1 MCDSVALTFIFAQF
15 LSPPQ
20 PQYKDA
26 FLSANPTFKWY
37 KLPAPPL
44 RTLSTRP
51 TNSDRSYGDLLTNG
65 LNPGQKHSPA
75 AALLLPNKPHP
86 HNTAEYEDEYVQ
98 PVVHR
103 RRGTKNNMQLF
114 KLADENQMGGLSNLM
129 GVTAIRVND
138 NNNNHNFTAAR
149 EDLHASSSATA
160 LSEEPFANMRTHAAR
175 MEVTPKRKLTD
186 VHSEF
191 QAMKRAKKRADEME
205 SAGQELLVSP
215 VSSSSTGQKSSR
227 ACKGKKYLEFIKQNK
242 AVQQVTAQGQQNQ
255 QHPAQQSA
263 MVALMKENGSGPM
276 DGNGNLRAAETVIR
290 KASQQPTI
298 IKQVGF
304 PHNGYCKPQPLVEE
318 EVSVAMEKINTRT
331 EEGGESMC
339 DRQKRGI
346 VIGMQQ
352 QVDDIGEREGGPMEG
367 NGAVDV
373 EKLDQNN
380 GKLFD
385 ASDFELDS
393 KIGAL
398 PALNLDMYL
407 TRKRET
413 KKKKKIGGMWRGFG
427 WWYICRA
434 GG

>member
-1 MCDSVALTFIFAQF
+1 MDSVCDSVAFIFCPF
-15 LSPPQ
+15 VSPPPQ
-20 PQYKDA
+20 LQYKDA

-65 LNPGQKHSPA
+65 LNPVQKLSPTA
-75 AALLLPNKPHP
+75 TLLPTKP
-86 HNTAEYEDEYVQ
+86 AEYEDEYVQ
-98 PVVHR
+98 PVVHHR

-129 GVTAIRVND
+129 GGTAMRMND
-138 NNNNHNFTAAR
+138 NNNNNNFTATQ
-149 EDLHASSSATA
+149 EGLCDLNIAEGSTGNASSSATT

-175 MEVTPKRKLTD
+175 MEVTPKRKLAD

-191 QAMKRAKKRADEME
+191 QAMKRAKKRADEIE
-205 SAGQELLVSP
+205 SAGQELRISP
-215 VSSSSTGQKSSR
+215 VPTSQKSSR

-242 AVQQVTAQGQQNQ
+242 AVQQVAKQEQQKQ
-255 QHPAQQSA
+255 QHHTQQQS
-263 MVALMKENGSGPM
+263 VVVLMKENGSGPT
-276 DGNGNLRAAETVIR
+276 GNANSLETGTVVR
-290 KASQQPTI
+290 KATI

-304 PHNGYCKPQPLVEE
+304 PHNGYCKPQPLVDE
-318 EVSVAMEKINTRT
+318 EVAALAVKEQEMAIDRN
-331 EEGGESMC
+331 EEGGQSMF
-339 DRQKRGI
+339 DRKKKAI
-346 VIGMQQ
+346 VIQQ
-352 QVDDIGEREGGPMEG
+352 QQQTDDMGEREVGPMI
-367 NGAVDV
+367 VDV
-373 EKLDQNN
+373 GKLDPNN

-413 KKKKKIGGMWRGFG
+413 KKKKKIGGKWSERV
-427 WWYICRA
+427 
-434 GG
+434 